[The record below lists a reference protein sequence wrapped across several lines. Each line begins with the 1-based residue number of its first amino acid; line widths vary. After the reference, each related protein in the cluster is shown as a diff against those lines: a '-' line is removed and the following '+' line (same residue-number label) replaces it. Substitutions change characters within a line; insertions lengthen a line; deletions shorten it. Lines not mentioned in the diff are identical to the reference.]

1 MKGSVLLP
9 LCGEGKRQETDRTQK
24 IQNFGVP
31 SSWKCMTWGLIRIS
45 ETCTSTRLLGDKQP
59 PCQKRCKRQI
69 IEVWSMSPTN
79 WGDMIFVSTH
89 QVLFF
94 LDLRLD
100 HWNLMVLMKLSF
112 PNMAGIVARTCASG
126 GMGGIHDFLGQ
137 NLPWQFTN
145 LRGDWWLWYNE
156 QSELKPPE
164 KMPVLWHQVPVD
176 GWWPFTCF
184 WFWGFS
190 TCV

>member
-1 MKGSVLLP
+1 
-9 LCGEGKRQETDRTQK
+9 
-24 IQNFGVP
+24 
-31 SSWKCMTWGLIRIS
+31 MTWGLISDLRNMYIYPLARVIS
-45 ETCTSTRLLGDKQP
+45 SP
-59 PCQKRCKRQI
+59 PCQKIVQAPNYRSLEHVPNKLRWYDFCLHPPGI
-69 IEVWSMSPTN
+69 I
-79 WGDMIFVSTH
+79 
-89 QVLFF
+89 F
-94 LDLRLD
+94 LNLRLD
-100 HWNLMVLMKLSF
+100 HWNLIVLMKLSF
-112 PNMAGIVARTCASG
+112 PNMAGIVAPTCASG